1 MTARLLG
8 AIIGLSAAI
17 APRPAVAQE
26 CGGVGEAKFLCL
38 SATAEDMVA
47 IPGSDWIVLSG
58 ELRAVDTRDGSEVT
72 LFSPDPRFDRTLY
85 SACPGPLTGREM
97 EERRFRAHG
106 VNLRPGTNGVHTLY
120 VVHHTG
126 RESVEVFELDARGRA
141 PTIAWI
147 GCAISPEGVT
157 GNSVAVLPDHGF
169 ALTNFL
175 DRSLGGF
182 LGADGARVRGKLGRG
197 ERTGEVWEWGP
208 ERGWVKVPGSEGSG
222 PNGIEAS
229 PDGKRLYLAEWG
241 ARKLIELSRGESS
254 PTRRETSLDF
264 HPDNLRWQ
272 ADGSLLVAGQRGTV
286 EAILSDCL
294 SAGDCSEVATSV
306 AAIDPQSLGA
316 RDLVRAYPANQ
327 HFAAGTTALRVRD
340 EIWVGSTYR
349 GRRIARFVAPRR

>member
-1 MTARLLG
+1 M
-8 AIIGLSAAI
+8 GLSAAAI
-17 APRPAVAQE
+17 GPRPVLAQD
-26 CGGVGEAKFLCL
+26 CGGVGVAEFLCL

-58 ELRAVDTRDGSEVT
+58 VLRAVDTRDGSEVT
-72 LFSPDPRFDRTLY
+72 LFSPDPKLDRTRFA
-85 SACPGPLTGREM
+85 ACPGPLAGREM

-106 VNLRPGTNGVHTLY
+106 INLRAGANGVHTLY

-141 PTIAWI
+141 PAIAWI
-147 GCAISPEGVT
+147 GCAIAPEGVT

-169 ALTNFL
+169 ALSNFL

-182 LGADGARVRGKLGRG
+182 LGAAGARVREQLARG
-197 ERTGEVWEWGP
+197 EQTGDVWEWSPGQ
-208 ERGWVKVPGSEGSG
+208 GWSKIPGSEGSG
-222 PNGIEAS
+222 PNGLEAS

-241 ARKLIELSRGESS
+241 ARKLIELSRGQSS
-254 PTRRETSLDF
+254 PTRREIAIDF

-272 ADGSLLVAGQRGTV
+272 TDISLLVAGQQGTV

-294 SAGDCSEVATSV
+294 GNHDCSEVATSV
-306 AAIDPQSLGA
+306 ASIDPKSLRA
-316 RDLVRAYPANQ
+316 RELVRAYPANQ
-327 HFAAGTTALRVRD
+327 HFAAGTTALSVRD

-349 GRRIARFVAPRR
+349 GRRIARFVAPRP